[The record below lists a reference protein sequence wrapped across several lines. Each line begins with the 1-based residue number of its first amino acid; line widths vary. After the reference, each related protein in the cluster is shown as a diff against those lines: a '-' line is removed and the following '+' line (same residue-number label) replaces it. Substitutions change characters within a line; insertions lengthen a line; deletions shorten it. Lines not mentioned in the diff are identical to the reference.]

1 MPNRYLIA
9 NWKMNLPPEGIE
21 SFLGAV
27 AGEGIVVAP
36 PFVYLKDVVARAA
49 NGVVAGAQN
58 CADQKS
64 GAFTGEVSAGMLRE
78 CGARFVI
85 VGHSERRTIYGEDD
99 ARVARKLAL
108 AIEAGLTPV
117 LCIGENQQQRD
128 GGHAVSFCSDQLRA
142 AAVPHLESASEVVVA
157 YEPIWAIG
165 TGRNAT
171 GDMVAEIVAAIR
183 GALDRCWPVA
193 LARRAPVLY
202 GGSVTPENVDDL
214 IARGRIDGF
223 LVGGA
228 SLDSKRFLALAEA
241 MNLLSSSQND
251 VTI

>member
-1 MPNRYLIA
+1 MPNRYLVA

-21 SFLGAV
+21 SYLGAV
-27 AGEGIVVAP
+27 KGEGIVVAP
-36 PFVYLKDVVARAA
+36 PFVFLKDVVARAT
-49 NGVVAGAQN
+49 NGVAAGAQN

-64 GAFTGEVSAGMLRE
+64 GAFTGEVSADMLRE

-85 VGHSERRTIYGEDD
+85 VGHSERRNVYGEDD
-99 ARVARKLAL
+99 ARVARKLDR
-108 AIEAGLTPV
+108 AIEAGLTPI

-128 GGHAVSFCSDQLRA
+128 GGHALTFCADQLRA
-142 AAVPHLESASEVVVA
+142 AMVPHIESAWEVVVA

-183 GALDRCWPVA
+183 VSLGRLWPAA
-193 LARRAPVLY
+193 LARNAPVLY

-214 IARGRIDGF
+214 TARGGIDGF

-228 SLDSKRFLALAEA
+228 SLDSKKFLALAEA
-241 MNLLSSSQND
+241 LKR
-251 VTI
+251 